1 MKTTELSIGIIK
13 GIVSLFLLLI
23 ILLPSCSS
31 EKDDPGPD
39 CDLTKVTYSGT
50 VAPIMAASC
59 NGCHSGAAPS
69 AGINTSNHG
78 GLNVIAL
85 NGSLVGSIN
94 HESGFSNMP
103 KGQPQLSA
111 CQRQQ
116 IAAWVSAGAPNN

>member
-23 ILLPSCSS
+23 ILFPSCSS
-31 EKDDPGPD
+31 DKDEVGPD
-39 CDLTKVTYSGT
+39 CDLDNVTYSGT
-50 VAPIMAASC
+50 VAPIMVASC

-69 AGINTSNHG
+69 AGINTANHS
-78 GLNVIAL
+78 GLSVIAL
-85 NGSLVGSIN
+85 NGSLMGSIN

-111 CQRQQ
+111 CKRQQ
-116 IAAWVSAGAPNN
+116 IAAWVNAGVPNN